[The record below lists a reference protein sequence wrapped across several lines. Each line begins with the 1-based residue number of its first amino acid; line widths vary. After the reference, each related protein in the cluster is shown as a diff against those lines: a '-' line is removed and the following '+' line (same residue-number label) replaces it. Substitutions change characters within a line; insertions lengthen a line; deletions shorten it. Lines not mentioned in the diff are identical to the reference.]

1 MTQTLSPAPL
11 NPNPLR
17 ELFELLA
24 TVGGGLLL
32 ALALK
37 TALYQPFTIPSSSM
51 EPGLQVGDYIVVSK
65 FAYGWSRASLPL
77 GRPEGSGRL
86 ASRQPARGDVV
97 VFRLPRD
104 PHQIWVKRVIGLP
117 GDTVQLRRGVVVLNG
132 IPLEATVRGT
142 VGGALTRQEALTG
155 GRTYTTLDR
164 GPGHPG
170 DDTTAVRVPEGHYLV
185 LGDNRDNSLDSRW
198 PAETGIGLLPEQNL
212 LGRGELILASWR
224 PGAALYKPW
233 TWFNVRAS
241 RTMQPI
247 R

>member
-1 MTQTLSPAPL
+1 MTQPLSPAP
-11 NPNPLR
+11 NPHPLR
-17 ELFELLA
+17 DLLELLA
-24 TVGGGLLL
+24 PVGGGLLL

-37 TALYQPFTIPSSSM
+37 TALYQPFTIPTSSM

-77 GRPEGSGRL
+77 GRPEGRGRL
-86 ASRQPARGDVV
+86 AGRQPARGDVV

-117 GDTVQLRRGVVVLNG
+117 GDTVQLRRGVVFLNG
-132 IPLEATVRGT
+132 IPLEAPVRGT
-142 VGGALTRQEALTG
+142 AGGALTRKEALPG
-155 GRTYTTLDR
+155 GRAYTTLDR

>member
-1 MTQTLSPAPL
+1 MTQPPSRA
-11 NPNPLR
+11 PNPKPLR
-17 ELFELLA
+17 DLLELAA

-37 TALYQPFTIPSSSM
+37 TVLYQPFTIPTSSM

-77 GRPEGSGRL
+77 GRPEGPGRL
-86 ASRQPARGDVV
+86 ARRQPARGDVV

-104 PHQIWVKRVIGLP
+104 PHQIWVKRIIGLP
-117 GDTVQLRRGVVVLNG
+117 GDTVELRRGVVILNG
-132 IPLEATVRGT
+132 IPLEAPARGT
-142 VGGALTRQEALTG
+142 VGSALTREEALPG

-170 DDTTAVRVPEGHYLV
+170 DNTTARRVPEGHYLV

-233 TWFNVRAS
+233 TWYRMRPS

>member
-1 MTQTLSPAPL
+1 MTQPLSPAP
-11 NPNPLR
+11 NPHPLR
-17 ELFELLA
+17 DLLELLA

-37 TALYQPFTIPSSSM
+37 TALYQPFTIPTSSM

-77 GRPEGSGRL
+77 GRPEGAGRL
-86 ASRQPARGDVV
+86 AGRQPARGDVV

-117 GDTVQLRRGVVVLNG
+117 GDTVELRRGVVVLNG
-132 IPLEATVRGT
+132 ISLEAPVRGT
-142 VGGALTRQEALTG
+142 VGGALTREEALPG
-155 GRTYTTLDR
+155 GRIYTTLDR